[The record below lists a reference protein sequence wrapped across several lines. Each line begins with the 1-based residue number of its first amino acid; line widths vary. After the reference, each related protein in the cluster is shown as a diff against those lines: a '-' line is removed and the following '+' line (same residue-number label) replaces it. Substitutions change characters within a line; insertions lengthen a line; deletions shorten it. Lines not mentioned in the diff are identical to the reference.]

1 MAKVAKRDED
11 ETNTD
16 ICFDDIFYLSEVG
29 NVHSKVTNDQKNLHG
44 GYDSG
49 VDSISCKSNASS
61 SSHSDILEDKAP
73 LLIRILVVGN
83 PRYFCRNVTCQRTK

>member
-29 NVHSKVTNDQKNLHG
+29 TVHSKVTNDQKNRHIFFG
-44 GYDSG
+44 
-49 VDSISCKSNASS
+49 
-61 SSHSDILEDKAP
+61 KA
-73 LLIRILVVGN
+73 LDRKIRILILIL
-83 PRYFCRNVTCQRTK
+83 CML